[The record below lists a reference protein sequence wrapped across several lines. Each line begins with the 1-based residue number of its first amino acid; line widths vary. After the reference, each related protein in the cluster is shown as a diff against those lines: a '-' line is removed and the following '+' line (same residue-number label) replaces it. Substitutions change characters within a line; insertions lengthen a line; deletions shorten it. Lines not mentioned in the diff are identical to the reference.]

1 MRQCSLKANAFSP
14 QPCNKIITAT
24 SRHGLQT
31 KVLCSQTTP
40 VRQTTMLLGKRAP
53 VRQVVLC
60 SRLFSSQS
68 STVPRKSSL
77 FLLIVFTFMGINS
90 SCQGQGLT
98 LLKKKKKKKKGRKK
112 ESKKASS
119 FQALIWNSLPH
130 HLRCSMKLKTF
141 KRKALQALNK

>member
-14 QPCNKIITAT
+14 QPCNNFITAT

-53 VRQVVLC
+53 VMQVVLC

-77 FLLIVFTFMGINS
+77 FLLSVFTFMAINR
-90 SCQGQGLT
+90 SCQGQALALST
-98 LLKKKKKKKKGRKK
+98 TATTTNKQQQKRKK
-112 ESKKASS
+112 ERK
-119 FQALIWNSLPH
+119 ALIWTSLPH